1 MKKLVLSVLA
11 VTVLFSLSG
20 CGSDNNAFFYPT
32 KANITF
38 AVMSSGT
45 TPQAAASSTT
55 GLQYAML
62 LATVPSFAQIS
73 STTAAGPAPSGVAAL
88 PFGVQLPT
96 ALVGATKISAS
107 ALKAAG
113 VFASNSSVSKRTKIT
128 GFFVNDKYQRGK
140 DIAIFL
146 VYSSPQTPGAV
157 KVTGSSIDFATLTV
171 SFPAGQLLD
180 GEVFKTMNKGF
191 WEPNFFNGV
200 TQGGLFP
207 GLGSSPI
214 ISFSNSASALTN
226 TVPTISQV
234 LLGF

>member
-1 MKKLVLSVLA
+1 MKKLVLSVLS
-11 VTVLFSLSG
+11 VTMLLGLSG
-20 CGSDNNAFFYPT
+20 CGDDNVILYPT
-32 KANITF
+32 KAAITF

-55 GLQYAML
+55 GAQYMML

-73 STTAAGPAPSGVAAL
+73 STTSLAPAPSGVTSL

-96 ALVGATKISAS
+96 SLVGAKKISAS

-128 GFFVNDKYQRGK
+128 GFFVDDKYQQGK

-157 KVTGSSIDFATLTV
+157 KVTGTSIDFATLTV

-180 GEVFKTMNKGF
+180 GEVFKTINKGF

-207 GLGSSPI
+207 GLGASPI
-214 ISFSNSASALTN
+214 IAFYNSTPALTN

-234 LLGF
+234 ILGY